1 MIETRT
7 RALKERVQLMS
18 SMMRWRVIRGKSQQE
33 LCRETGSAQA
43 QISRIE
49 SGRAGVTLGLALDMG
64 KAIECDLVVVPVE
77 LRKHVIQMV
86 DRYAQQCELDVEK
99 RGPVGRPRGSLNK
112 APVPASFQKSV
123 SDSFAG
129 FY

>member
-18 SMMRWRVIRGKSQQE
+18 CMMRWRVIRGKSQQE

-49 SGRAGVTLGLALDMG
+49 SGRAGVTLGLAIDMG
-64 KAIECDLVVVPVE
+64 KAIECELVVVPLE
-77 LRKHVIQMV
+77 LKKHIVQMV
-86 DRYAQQCELDVEK
+86 DRYAQQCELDIEK

-112 APVPASFQKSV
+112 PPMPAGRQRSMSG
-123 SDSFAG
+123 SFAA
-129 FY
+129 F

>member
-49 SGRAGVTLGLALDMG
+49 SGRAGVTLGLALDIG
-64 KAIECDLVVVPVE
+64 RAIECDLVVVPLE
-77 LRKHVIQMV
+77 LKKHVVQMV

-112 APVPASFQKSV
+112 TPMPEGLHRSV
-123 SDSFAG
+123 SDSFAV
-129 FY
+129 F

>member
-1 MIETRT
+1 
-7 RALKERVQLMS
+7 
-18 SMMRWRVIRGKSQQE
+18 MMRWRVIRGKSQQE

-49 SGRAGVTLGLALDMG
+49 SGRAGVTLGLALDIG
-64 KAIECDLVVVPVE
+64 RAIECDLVVVPLE
-77 LRKHVIQMV
+77 LKKHVVQMV

-112 APVPASFQKSV
+112 PSMPPGLHRSASE
-123 SDSFAG
+123 SFAV
-129 FY
+129 F

>member
-18 SMMRWRVIRGKSQQE
+18 SMMRWRVIRGKSQQD

-64 KAIECDLVVVPVE
+64 RAIECDLVVVPAE
-77 LRKHVIQMV
+77 LKKHVVQMV
-86 DRYAQQCELDVEK
+86 DRYAQQCEFDVEK

-112 APVPASFQKSV
+112 PPVQASLQGPASQSFSV
-123 SDSFAG
+123 F
-129 FY
+129 

>member
-1 MIETRT
+1 
-7 RALKERVQLMS
+7 MS

-64 KAIECDLVVVPVE
+64 KAIECELVVVPLE
-77 LRKHVIQMV
+77 LKKHVVQMV

-112 APVPASFQKSV
+112 PPMPASLQSSV
-123 SDSFAG
+123 RESFAVL
-129 FY
+129 

>member
-1 MIETRT
+1 
-7 RALKERVQLMS
+7 
-18 SMMRWRVIRGKSQQE
+18 MMRWRVIRGKSQQE

-49 SGRAGVTLGLALDMG
+49 SGRAGVTLGLALDIG
-64 KAIECDLVVVPVE
+64 RAIECDLVVVPLE
-77 LRKHVIQMV
+77 LKKHVVQMV

-112 APVPASFQKSV
+112 APMPPGLHRSASE
-123 SDSFAG
+123 SFAV
-129 FY
+129 F